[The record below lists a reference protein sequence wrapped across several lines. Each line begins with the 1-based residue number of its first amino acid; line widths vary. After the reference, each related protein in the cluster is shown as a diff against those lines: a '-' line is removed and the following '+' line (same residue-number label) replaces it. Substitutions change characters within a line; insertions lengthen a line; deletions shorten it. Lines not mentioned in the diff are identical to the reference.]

1 VTTGRDAYLYIVAIL
16 GRALLEEVSTH
27 ERHLY
32 VQHLAFGGDRTL
44 PVDGYGAV
52 PLVLLG
58 DLVEGC
64 ELLVGRHVVVVPQ
77 GLELIGHPSGR
88 RSSRGRHTLTSEL
101 RIDQGQVRHFTSAR
115 RGVRESAG
123 SRRPRLVRGAGV
135 GWLP

>member
-1 VTTGRDAYLYIVAIL
+1 VTTGRDAYLYIVARF
-16 GRALLEEVSTH
+16 GRELWEEVGTH
-27 ERHLY
+27 ERHLH
-32 VQHLAFGGDRTL
+32 VQHRTFGADRTL
-44 PVDGYGAV
+44 PVDGRGAV

-58 DLVEGC
+58 GLVEGR

-88 RSSRGRHTLTSEL
+88 RSSRGRHRLTSEL

-123 SRRPRLVRGAGV
+123 SRRPRL
-135 GWLP
+135 